1 MVLNFLI
8 LTNVVDKECHNI
20 SCSQM
25 LLKPKGIAF
34 IIPKEVEEKEQLWG
48 TGIYKFQAKFFSKSK
63 LY

>member
-1 MVLNFLI
+1 
-8 LTNVVDKECHNI
+8 
-20 SCSQM
+20 M